1 MHYQIKYGQTGQAR
15 SVSSSKIWIQYIAIT
30 LLSVGFLCALLWSAG
45 MDLGVTVDA
54 LEQMAIDLGAGSD
67 LKEAFSGFC
76 LEILKGA
83 ECG

>member
-1 MHYQIKYGQTGQAR
+1 MHYQIKYGQTGEAKR
-15 SVSSSKIWIQYIAIT
+15 VSTAKVWTKYIVFA
-30 LLSVGFLCALLWSAG
+30 LLAVGFCWAILWSTG
-45 MDLGVTVDA
+45 MDRGVTVDA
-54 LEQMAIDLGAGSD
+54 LEQMAIDLGEGEN